1 VVREQVDLDTLTAEL
16 LAVVHQ
22 TVQSTSVSL
31 RLRPSSSASQDRSS
45 TGASPFALAAD
56 TSFPDRSCRFVK
68 QSLMALPG
76 RPERMKIGGRPATSV
91 SLGAGEPVK
100 QSDAGASGTPNCC
113 HEHATQTP

>member
-56 TSFPDRSCRFVK
+56 TSFPDRSCRFGNRLITGK
-68 QSLMALPG
+68 RLISGARTSLPDHPSRANVQE
-76 RPERMKIGGRPATSV
+76 PECGVFTL
-91 SLGAGEPVK
+91 LG
-100 QSDAGASGTPNCC
+100 
-113 HEHATQTP
+113 